1 MNMRTLRHMRDQEDR
16 ESEQWKE
23 HFEDILLNI
32 EDDLVRVDL
41 DDKWFYYLCI
51 NYTQISLIYAGSY
64 ACKITNWALLYN
76 IIITFLRTLVTTHAG
91 KGLPFPCQPLP
102 RS

>member
-1 MNMRTLRHMRDQEDR
+1 MRDQEDR

-41 DDKWFYYLCI
+41 DDKWFYYLCM

-64 ACKITNWALLYN
+64 ACKITN
-76 IIITFLRTLVTTHAG
+76 
-91 KGLPFPCQPLP
+91 
-102 RS
+102 